1 MHRVAETTL
10 HQLCR
15 LSEGFWQRAPRESV
29 AHPSGLWDATT
40 DYRHHPKLLQQIH
53 MQSKQQ
59 RNQLSSEDWRQTRL
73 YNVGFNI
80 FNMTID
86 WVMRRTKEDQS
97 RGIRWTLFSTPEDL
111 DFADDLALIFHTHQ
125 HMQENTRSREWHQE
139 PSQQGQKRL
148 QNAQQC
154 V

>member
-1 MHRVAETTL
+1 
-10 HQLCR
+10 
-15 LSEGFWQRAPRESV
+15 
-29 AHPSGLWDATT
+29 
-40 DYRHHPKLLQQIH
+40 

-125 HMQENTRSREWHQE
+125 HMQEKTTRLSIY
-139 PSQQGQKRL
+139 
-148 QNAQQC
+148 